1 MLKVNKLRISYGGA
15 IAVHDVS
22 FYVRQGEFVSI
33 IGSNGAGKTTVV
45 KGLSGLVPYSAESV
59 LFDGEKIDRLKPHEI
74 VHRGII
80 QVPEGKG
87 IFGRLTVRENLLFGA
102 FYQRKSGK
110 KENMEEILEMFPDL
124 RTALHRRAGM
134 LSGGQQQMLAIA
146 RALMFHPKLLV
157 LDEPSMGVMPTLV
170 EKIFETIKKINREG
184 ITILL
189 IEQRVRESLEMAHR
203 GYVMQTGKVVLEGN
217 APELLKNELIRKHY
231 LGM

>member
-1 MLKVNKLRISYGGA
+1 MLKVNNMQISYGGA
-15 IAVHDVS
+15 VAVHDVS
-22 FYVRQGEFVSI
+22 FYVKKGEFVSI
-33 IGSNGAGKTTVV
+33 IGSNGAGKTTTA
-45 KGLSGLVPYSAESV
+45 KGISGLIPYRANSV
-59 LFDGEKIDRLKPHEI
+59 LFDGERIDRLKPHEI

-102 FYQRKSGK
+102 FYQRKRGK

-124 RTALHRRAGM
+124 RTGLHRRAGM

-189 IEQRVRESLEMAHR
+189 IEQRVKESLEMAHR

-217 APELLKNELIRKHY
+217 AAELLKNELIRKHY